1 LRNNSRTVCA
11 DEVIER
17 DRQFIT
23 LLGGAAA
30 ALPGAARVLAALQPF
45 IPRALIAGVST
56 RASAEGGKSLP

>member
-1 LRNNSRTVCA
+1 
-11 DEVIER
+11 VIER